1 MVDAAEVSSI
11 EINTGYAGKKYYS
24 FFARTDKNRQ
34 ALPDARCAIVLG
46 KNGSGKSTIARVLSG
61 ENSDVKFFDK
71 DGNQL
76 KGDCPDIYVFDERF
90 IYKHFLSKQDDFLQE
105 GLPEGSGETLD
116 GITTYRNSEL
126 FKADKSMFQ
135 EMMKG
140 DAECENEPGGSAQ
153 VGGGKAGIKLGG
165 QDVIEEGDSVE
176 LSRKHEVHKLIIDSM
191 GSMGNFKDYVEACG
205 DLSIGIVVPGEEYE
219 PGIILKNINS
229 LIYRVFG
236 RNYISLAPGVQE
248 GKYRALIQ
256 SEEVPL
262 SKLSTGERNVLALC
276 YFFAYIMNGKQC
288 GSIEEFLKRD
298 QIIVLDDP
306 ISSFDEN
313 NKYGM
318 TVLLVYLFHIILSN
332 ESMAKLIIMTHDS
345 SFAIN
350 ISKAVKSIDAEL
362 LAELELQYNDNPPLK
377 TENLDDFDM
386 YRSVLKDIYNFVT
399 RGENKTKV
407 PAPNDIRRVW
417 EAFLCFELG
426 ETSVAN
432 MNILKTMRECCNL
445 SSEEE
450 KFIDVFIP
458 QVFLNIDSHSK
469 DQIRNGNYFL
479 APVLEESQ
487 YEYFVKQ
494 ITCFIHMV
502 SPYHIAWRIGGKN
515 SEKKEYQQK
524 LDELLENMLEQYK

>member
-1 MVDAAEVSSI
+1 MVDAVEVSSI
-11 EINTGYAGKKYYS
+11 KINTGYAGKKYYS
-24 FFARTDKNRQ
+24 FFARTDKNDQ

-46 KNGSGKSTIARVLSG
+46 KNGSGKSTIARGLKG
-61 ENSDVKFFDK
+61 KNNSVEFFDK

-140 DAECENEPGGSAQ
+140 DAEQENETGSSAQ
-153 VGGGKAGIKLGG
+153 VRGNAGIKLDS
-165 QDVIEEGDSVE
+165 QDVREDMDSAE
-176 LSRKHEVHKLIIDSM
+176 FSRKYEAHKLIFDSM
-191 GSMGNFKDYVEACG
+191 RDMGNFEDYVEACG
-205 DLSIGIVVPGEEYE
+205 DLSMGIVLPGEKYE
-219 PGIILKNINS
+219 SGIILENINS

-276 YFFAYIMNGKQC
+276 YFFAYIMNGSHC

-306 ISSFDEN
+306 ISSFDGN

-318 TVLLVYLFHIILSN
+318 TVLLVYLFHIILSH
-332 ESMAKLIIMTHDS
+332 ESKAKLIIMTHDS

-350 ISKAVKSIDAEL
+350 LSKAVKSIGAEL
-362 LAELELQYNDNPPLK
+362 LAEWELQYNDNHPLK
-377 TENLDDFDM
+377 VENFDDFDM

-399 RGENKTKV
+399 RGENGDKV
-407 PAPNDIRRVW
+407 PVPNDIRRVW

-426 ETSVAN
+426 ETSIAN
-432 MNILKTMRECCNL
+432 MNILNTMKECCNL
-445 SSEEE
+445 NSEEE
-450 KFIDVFIP
+450 KFLDAFIP

-469 DQIRNGNYFL
+469 DQIRKGNYFL
-479 APVLEESQ
+479 APALEGSQ

-502 SPYHIAWRIGGKN
+502 SPYHIAWRIGGDN
-515 SEKKEYQQK
+515 SDKKEYQQK
-524 LDELLENMLEQYK
+524 LDELLKNMLEQYK